1 MEIAPGAFHLNRY
14 LSLDDQRALVDQCR
28 ALVDGAV
35 PAYVPV
41 VRGGGKMHVRML
53 CLGRHWNG
61 KTYKYEAT
69 RSDFDHLPV
78 PPLPD
83 DFTALAR
90 DIARS
95 AGMTLDADLCILNY
109 YDAEGRMGL
118 HQDKD
123 ESERSIAAGLPVV
136 SVSLGDTA
144 RFLFGGLRR
153 KDPVEA
159 RLLESGDAFVFG
171 GPARLRYH
179 GVSRIVPGTAP
190 PELDLTG
197 RFNLTFR
204 QYDVE
209 GRLNRTS
216 YTASRAANRSLADS
230 FLPLTGTELT
240 DRSEAVRRHPA
251 VDRFVFARRGTDT
264 SRARCRHRP
273 RLFPVRLLNATHAG
287 QCRASW
293 LRA

>member
-1 MEIAPGAFHLNRY
+1 MEIAPGAVHLNGY
-14 LSLDDQRALVDQCR
+14 LPLAGQRALVEECR

-41 VRGGGKMHVRML
+41 VRGGGTMHVRML

-61 KTYKYEAT
+61 KTYKYEAL
-69 RSDFDHLPV
+69 RSDFDNLPA

-83 DFTALAR
+83 TFKALAR

-153 KDPVEA
+153 KEPVEA

-190 PELDLTG
+190 PELGIAG

-204 QYDVE
+204 QYDI
-209 GRLNRTS
+209 GTS
-216 YTASRAANRSLADS
+216 TNS
-230 FLPLTGTELT
+230 
-240 DRSEAVRRHPA
+240 
-251 VDRFVFARRGTDT
+251 
-264 SRARCRHRP
+264 
-273 RLFPVRLLNATHAG
+273 
-287 QCRASW
+287 
-293 LRA
+293 

>member
-1 MEIAPGAFHLNRY
+1 MEIGPGAVHLERC
-14 LSLDDQRALVDQCR
+14 LSLDDQRALVAQCR

-61 KTYKYEAT
+61 KTYTYEAT
-69 RSDFDHLPV
+69 RSDFDNLPA

-83 DFTALAR
+83 NFKRLAR
-90 DIARS
+90 DLAHA
-95 AGMTLDADLCILNY
+95 AGMAIDADLCILNY
-109 YDAEGRMGL
+109 YDADGRMGL

-123 ESERSIAAGLPVV
+123 ESEPSLAAGVPVV

-153 KDPVEA
+153 KDPVES
-159 RLLESGDAFVFG
+159 RMLESGDAFVFG

-179 GVSRIVPGTAP
+179 GVSHIVPGSAP
-190 PELDLTG
+190 PQLEMTG

-204 QYDVE
+204 QYDVQ
-209 GRLNRTS
+209 G
-216 YTASRAANRSLADS
+216 
-230 FLPLTGTELT
+230 G
-240 DRSEAVRRHPA
+240 
-251 VDRFVFARRGTDT
+251 
-264 SRARCRHRP
+264 
-273 RLFPVRLLNATHAG
+273 
-287 QCRASW
+287 
-293 LRA
+293 